1 MTTQD
6 GWHISRSVP
15 ATLLLGL
22 ITQAAAIVWTV
33 SMMMAD
39 IQKNTEKLISFS
51 ERVTKVEDMVQ
62 SQAVSMARIDTNIQ
76 HIRGAVEKM
85 ANEYPCS
92 VHWCSLGTPMRSS
105 MAEAAGSTRSATT
118 PVMPP

>member
-1 MTTQD
+1 MPAKEE
-6 GWHISRSVP
+6 GWHLSKSVP

-39 IQKNTEKLISFS
+39 IQQNTEKLIGFS
-51 ERVTKVEDMVQ
+51 ERVSKVENMVQ
-62 SQAVSMARIDTNIQ
+62 SQAVSMARIDENIQ

-85 ANEYPCS
+85 AS
-92 VHWCSLGTPMRSS
+92 Q
-105 MAEAAGSTRSATT
+105 
-118 PVMPP
+118 

>member
-1 MTTQD
+1 MVSTQE
-6 GWHISRSVP
+6 GWHISKSVP

-39 IQKNTEKLISFS
+39 IQQNTEKLIAFS
-51 ERVTKVEDMVQ
+51 ERVSKVENMVQ
-62 SQAVSMARIDTNIQ
+62 SQAVSMARIDENIQ

-85 ANEYPCS
+85 AQ
-92 VHWCSLGTPMRSS
+92 RD
-105 MAEAAGSTRSATT
+105 
-118 PVMPP
+118 

>member
-22 ITQAAAIVWTV
+22 ITQAAAIIWTV
-33 SMMMAD
+33 SMMQAD
-39 IQKNTEKLISFS
+39 IQSNSENLNAFS
-51 ERVTKVEDMVQ
+51 ERVSKVEGMVQ
-62 SQAVSMARIDTNIQ
+62 SQAISMARIDENIQ

-85 ANEYPCS
+85 AQ
-92 VHWCSLGTPMRSS
+92 RD
-105 MAEAAGSTRSATT
+105 
-118 PVMPP
+118 

>member
-1 MTTQD
+1 MTKQD

-22 ITQAAAIVWTV
+22 ITQAAAIIWTV

-39 IQKNTEKLISFS
+39 IQSNTEKLMNFS
-51 ERVTKVEDMVQ
+51 ERVNKVEVMVQ
-62 SQAVSMARIDTNIQ
+62 SQAVSMARIDTNIE

-85 ANEYPCS
+85 A
-92 VHWCSLGTPMRSS
+92 
-105 MAEAAGSTRSATT
+105 AD
-118 PVMPP
+118 

>member
-1 MTTQD
+1 MAKED
-6 GWHISRSVP
+6 GWHISKSVP

-39 IQKNTEKLISFS
+39 IQQNTEKLIAFS
-51 ERVTKVEDMVQ
+51 ERVSKVENMVQ
-62 SQAVSMARIDTNIQ
+62 SQAVSMARIDENIQ

-85 ANEYPCS
+85 ANE
-92 VHWCSLGTPMRSS
+92 
-105 MAEAAGSTRSATT
+105 
-118 PVMPP
+118 

>member
-1 MTTQD
+1 MLDQD

-39 IQKNTEKLISFS
+39 IQQNTEKLIGFS
-51 ERVTKVEDMVQ
+51 ERVNRVETMVQ
-62 SQAVSMARIDTNIQ
+62 SQAISMARIDENIKA
-76 HIRGAVEKM
+76 IRKSVEQM
-85 ANEYPCS
+85 ALRN
-92 VHWCSLGTPMRSS
+92 
-105 MAEAAGSTRSATT
+105 
-118 PVMPP
+118 